1 VPGGNGPATPIRYHP
16 AVATLHYIYDPYCGW
31 CYAAAPLLAVARAL
45 PGLDVVLHG
54 GGMLAGTRRRLV
66 TPQWRSHVMP
76 HDLRIARLSGQ
87 PFGPAYFEGLLR
99 EDGALFDSAPPT
111 VAVRAAEF
119 MGRRGAEL
127 LGRLQ
132 RAHFVEGRRISD
144 AAVLRELAAELG
156 LRAREFEGAIQA
168 YSGAALDQH
177 FRESERLLT
186 QAGGQGFPTF
196 ALEEPGSLLRLDHS
210 ACLGKPQD
218 WARLLADRLQGIAQD
233 A

>member
-1 VPGGNGPATPIRYHP
+1 MGYHLP
-16 AVATLHYIYDPYCGW
+16 VAALHYIYDPYCGW

-45 PGLDVVLHG
+45 PGLDVTLHG

-76 HDLRIARLSGQ
+76 HDLRIAQLSGQ
-87 PFGPAYFEGLLR
+87 PFGAAYFDGLLR
-99 EDGALFDSAPPT
+99 ADGALFDSAPPT

-119 MGRRGAEL
+119 MGRRGAAL
-127 LGRLQ
+127 LERLQ

-144 AAVLRELAAELG
+144 MAVLRELAAELG
-156 LRAREFEGAIQA
+156 LRPREFEGAVQA

-186 QAGGQGFPTF
+186 QSGGQGFPTF
-196 ALEEPGSLLRLDHS
+196 ALERQGSLLRLDHA
-210 ACLGKPQD
+210 ACLGRPDD
-218 WARLLADRLQGIAQD
+218 WARLLAARLEEVAQD